1 MKNNQFFA
9 ALHKDNDD
17 TLVLGKVIISE
28 DDEILLYSNDE
39 EGHLGWN
46 SFIFDGS
53 KELDGFTN
61 WTELDDD
68 DDSDEMNMYNQY
80 GLFGFTPL
88 SKQRYETL
96 TKSKKERVSLEK
108 ELQKKYL
115 LGEALGQEVRKIDNQ
130 YVFGCGSVK
139 LDKKTLTSLTAAAE
153 KMVKTRDRV
162 EEIDEEINKL
172 AQERDGIDDNISAQ
186 WKKLNS
192 AVDNQLQ
199 YESIYEDDFDE
210 TEIDNLKAILAK

>member
-17 TLVLGKVIISE
+17 SLVLGKVIISE
-28 DDEILLYSNDE
+28 ENETLLYSNDE

-46 SFIFDGS
+46 SFTFDGS

-96 TKSKKERVSLEK
+96 IKSKKERVSLEK
-108 ELQKKYL
+108 ELQKKYM
-115 LGEALGQEVRKIDNQ
+115 LGRALGQEVRKIDNQ

-139 LDKKTLTSLTAAAE
+139 LDKKTMAALTAAAE
-153 KMVKTRDRV
+153 KMVKTRDGV

-172 AQERDGIDDNISAQ
+172 EQEKDGIDDNISAQ
-186 WKKLNS
+186 WKKLND
-192 AVDNQLQ
+192 AVDNNLR

-210 TEIDNLKAILAK
+210 IEIKNLKAILAK